1 MPKNAEIYSCK
12 SCDFV
17 CSKKSNYNKH
27 LLTAKHKSATN
38 PQPKNAEKCRFVC
51 AACNKEYKDRTGLW
65 RHSKKCIMSVTEI
78 DSCENPPFD
87 VDIETNDDIILPPPP
102 HPPTST
108 NNSNILLELVK
119 QNQELMISNQ
129 EFKELMVEQQKENQE
144 LHKQLVE
151 SVKHGGQTITN
162 NTINNNQKFNLN
174 FFLNEQCKDAMNMS
188 DFLENMT
195 LDIEDLTETG
205 RLGYVNGISR
215 ILVNKLREMD
225 TYKRPLHCTD
235 LKRETLYI
243 RENDEWSKEDNS
255 KQKIKELVDRVA
267 NKNCKTMQQWTEI
280 HPNYTEMD
288 TPDNQ
293 EFMKLS
299 DAILGG
305 FGEQES
311 KQFCDKIIRS
321 VIKEVTVN
329 KM

>member
-1 MPKNAEIYSCK
+1 MPKNAEIYSCNK
-12 SCDFV
+12 CNFI
-17 CSKKSNYNKH
+17 CSKKSNYDKH
-27 LLTAKHKSATN
+27 LTTAKHKSATK
-38 PQPKNAEKCRFVC
+38 PQPKNAEKCRFIC
-51 AACNKEYKDRTGLW
+51 EACNKEYKDRTGLW
-65 RHSKKCIMSVTEI
+65 RHSKKCLYQPPEENLYETLEI
-78 DSCENPPFD
+78 DANID
-87 VDIETNDDIILPPPP
+87 VDNDIVP
-102 HPPTST
+102 ST

-119 QNQELMISNQ
+119 QNQELMTSNQ
-129 EFKELMVEQQKENQE
+129 EFKELMVEQQKDNHE
-144 LHKQLVE
+144 LQKQLVD
-151 SVKHGGQTITN
+151 SVKHSSQTITN

-174 FFLNEQCKDAMNMS
+174 VFLNEQCKDAMNMS

-215 ILVNKLREMD
+215 ILVNKLREID

-255 KQKIKELVDRVA
+255 KQTIKNLVDRVA
-267 NKNCKTMQQWTEI
+267 NKNCKTMRQWTEI

-311 KQFCDKIIRS
+311 KLFRDKIIRS
-321 VIKEVTVN
+321 VIKDVTVN

>member
-1 MPKNAEIYSCK
+1 MPKNAEIYRCEK
-12 SCDFV
+12 CNFI
-17 CSKKSNYNKH
+17 CSKKSNYDKH
-27 LLTAKHKSATN
+27 LTTAKHKSATN
-38 PQPKNAEKCRFVC
+38 QQPKNAKKCRFIC
-51 AACNKEYKDRTGLW
+51 GACNKEYKDRTGLW
-65 RHSKKCIMSVTEI
+65 RHSKKCNVQIPEENLYENPEI
-78 DSCENPPFD
+78 DVNID
-87 VDIETNDDIILPPPP
+87 VDTDIVV
-102 HPPTST
+102 SS
-108 NNSNILLELVK
+108 NSNSNILLELVK
-119 QNQELMISNQ
+119 QNQELMTSNQ
-129 EFKELMVEQQKENQE
+129 EFKELMVEQQKENHE
-144 LHKQLVE
+144 LQKQLVD
-151 SVKHGGQTITN
+151 SVKHSSQTITN

-195 LDIEDLTETG
+195 LDMEDLTETG

-215 ILVNKLREMD
+215 ILVNKLREID

-255 KQKIKELVDRVA
+255 KQTIKNLVDRVA
-267 NKNCKTMQQWTEI
+267 NKNCKTMRKWTEI

-311 KQFCDKIIRS
+311 KLFRDRIIRS
-321 VIKEVTVN
+321 VIKDVTVN